1 MPPENDPESGPE
13 TGPESGTDATANPAQ
28 GADVYTRLRAAIL
41 TLDLLPGERLSE
53 RALEGMLGASRTPIR
68 EAVLRLETEGLIQRK
83 GRVMRVTSLELAE
96 ILEAFEYR
104 EHIEAAVAQLAC
116 QHATKADITR
126 LQKILDAGRQG
137 ADAAAWFEIGSD
149 FHILLAE
156 LSRNRFLVRA
166 VTDILTRI
174 ERARWIMCSLPSAR
188 DEAHDEHSQILRL
201 IELNR
206 PEQAAEALKEH
217 GRGLRDILAESL
229 SQRSRAGLRARGVD
243 IIDRA

>member
-1 MPPENDPESGPE
+1 MSPEPAPAPAPTQPERGP
-13 TGPESGTDATANPAQ
+13 
-28 GADVYTRLRAAIL
+28 DVYSRLRAAIL

-68 EAVLRLETEGLIQRK
+68 EALLRLEAEGLIMRQ
-83 GRVMRVTSLELAE
+83 GRSLRVTSLELAE

-104 EHIEAAVAQLAC
+104 EHIEAAVAHLAC
-116 QHATKADITR
+116 QHATPDDLAR
-126 LQKILDAGRQG
+126 LQAVLDAGQRG

-149 FHILLAE
+149 FHIMLAR

-166 VTDILTRI
+166 VNDILTRI

-188 DEAHDEHSQILRL
+188 DEAYAEHSHILRL
-201 IELNR
+201 IGEKR
-206 PEQAAEALKEH
+206 ADEAAEALKLH
-217 GRGLRDILAESL
+217 ARGLRDILSEAL

-243 IIDRA
+243 VVDRA